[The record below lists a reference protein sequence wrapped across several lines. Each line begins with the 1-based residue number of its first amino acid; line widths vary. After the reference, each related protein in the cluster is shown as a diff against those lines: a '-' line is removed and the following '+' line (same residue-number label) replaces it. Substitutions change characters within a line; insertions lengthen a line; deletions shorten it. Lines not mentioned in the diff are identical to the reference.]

1 MVSESS
7 ADGLRGRETNR
18 KPPRMIDKNES
29 KNGQAESHPLAQIM
43 KEHFRRVVREA
54 LYDVVDESFQQL
66 CRTKQNTSVLDF

>member
-1 MVSESS
+1 
-7 ADGLRGRETNR
+7 
-18 KPPRMIDKNES
+18 MIDKNES